1 MGVKMISDLRFE
13 FAADKDR
20 HTIMIHREFNGPQ
33 QLVWDCHTKS
43 ELLDQW
49 FAPRPLSTKTKHMD
63 FREGGYWHYAMIT
76 PDGQEFW
83 NRIDYKTITPID
95 GYTAQDGFSDA
106 SGTINPDLPGSNWDV
121 TFTAQENRTLV
132 MTIVQYASAESLQAV
147 IDMGVE
153 NGMASTLERLDE
165 LLVVLQE
172 A

>member
-1 MGVKMISDLRFE
+1 MTSDLRFE

-20 HTIMIHREFNGPQ
+20 HTITIHREFNGRQ

-83 NRIDYKTITPID
+83 NRVNYRTITPID

-106 SGTINPDLPGSNWDV
+106 NGTINPDLPGSDWDV
-121 TFTAQENRTLV
+121 TFTGQGNRTLV
-132 MTIVQYASAESLQAV
+132 TTLVQYASAESLQAV

-153 NGMASTLERLDE
+153 HGMASTLERLDD